1 MADCD
6 QSVRRQPVEKLSYRI
21 PEAVAATGI
30 GRSTLY
36 DMIKAG
42 ELRTQKV
49 RGITLIAR
57 AELERLVGGH
67 ALAEPSPP
75 PEPR

>member
-1 MADCD
+1 VDSLSEKPTPRSID
-6 QSVRRQPVEKLSYRI
+6 KLSYRI

-42 ELRTQKV
+42 ELETRKV
-49 RGITLIAR
+49 RGITLITR
-57 AELERLVGGH
+57 SELERLVYGSKG
-67 ALAEPSPP
+67 APN
-75 PEPR
+75 RD